1 MDNRDIAK
9 RLTDHAHLLASRR
22 ESLFRIAAYRRAA
35 ETVLGLDEPV
45 ENIVARAGRKG
56 LQSLP
61 GIGRHLSYTIQKL
74 IQESELGANDQK
86 PGSWKNDIERHSH
99 AAC

>member
-9 RLTDHAHLLASRR
+9 KLTDHAHLLESRHD
-22 ESLFRIAAYRRAA
+22 SLFRIMAYRRAA

-45 ENIVARAGRKG
+45 ENIVARLGRKG

-61 GIGRHLSYTIQKL
+61 GIGRHLSYTIQNL
-74 IQESELGANDQK
+74 VQCQK
-86 PGSWKNDIERHSH
+86 PNVQRQKSRVK
-99 AAC
+99 